1 MKKNYKIIV
10 VLISGL
16 LLFTGCRIEVN
27 SPQSARD
34 DNYGVSKA
42 SQALSSSENIAEGI
56 FEQSGAGDT
65 VFTNLS
71 LKKGASIL
79 SVTFSQGQHISVR
92 VLDNDG
98 TIVASLKKDETTYSG
113 QQVIS
118 IPKDGDNYIV
128 EIQSD
133 GNWEVKIA
141 STIPK

>member
-1 MKKNYKIIV
+1 MKKNYKVIV

-16 LLFTGCRIEVN
+16 SLFTGCRIEVN

-34 DNYGVSKA
+34 DNYGVSEA
-42 SQALSSSENIAEGI
+42 SQALSSSENIAEGE

-65 VFTNLS
+65 VFANLS

-98 TIVASLKKDETTYSG
+98 TIVASLKKDEATYKG
-113 QQVIS
+113 QQVIP

-133 GNWEVKIA
+133 GEWKVEIT

>member
-1 MKKNYKIIV
+1 MKKTYKVFV

-34 DNYGVSKA
+34 DNYGVSEA
-42 SQALSSSENIAEGI
+42 SQALSSSENIAEGD
-56 FEQSGAGDT
+56 FEQSGEGDT
-65 VFTNLS
+65 VFANLS

-79 SVTFSQGQHISVR
+79 SVTFSQGQHISVK

-98 TIVASLKKDETTYSG
+98 TIVASLKKDETTYRG
-113 QQVIS
+113 QQVIP

-133 GNWEVKIA
+133 GNWVVTIA
-141 STIPK
+141 STTPK